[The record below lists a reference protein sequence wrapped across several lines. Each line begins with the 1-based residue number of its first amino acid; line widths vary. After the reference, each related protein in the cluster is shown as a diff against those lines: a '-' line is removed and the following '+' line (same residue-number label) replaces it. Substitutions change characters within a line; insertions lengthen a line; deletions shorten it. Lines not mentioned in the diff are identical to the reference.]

1 MFTKCPKPLSPG
13 PCSSSSIISCCYG
26 CCSVAQLCRTLDPH
40 ELQNARLPWPLPSP
54 GVYSGLCPLSQWC
67 HPTISLSV
75 ALFSSCPL
83 SFPASGAVA
92 TSWLFASGGR
102 RIGASASASVLRIF
116 KTDFLQDWLVWSP
129 CSSGDSQESSPAPQS
144 ESINS
149 LGLSL
154 LYGPTLTS
162 VRDYWKTIVL
172 TICTFVSKVIM
183 LTRFVIAFLP
193 RSKRL

>member
-13 PCSSSSIISCCYG
+13 PCSSSSIISCC
-26 CCSVAQLCRTLDPH
+26 SVAQLCRTLDPH
-40 ELQNARLPWPLPSP
+40 ELQNARLPWRSPSP
-54 GVYSGLCPLSQWC
+54 GVYSSLCPLSQWC

-75 ALFSSCPL
+75 ALFSSCPR

-92 TSWLFASGGR
+92 MSWLFASGGR
-102 RIGASASASVLRIF
+102 RIGASASVLRIF
-116 KTDFLQDWLVWSP
+116 RTDFLQDWLVGSP

-149 LGLSL
+149 LGLSR

-183 LTRFVIAFLP
+183 QSRFVIAFLP
-193 RSKRL
+193 RSKHL